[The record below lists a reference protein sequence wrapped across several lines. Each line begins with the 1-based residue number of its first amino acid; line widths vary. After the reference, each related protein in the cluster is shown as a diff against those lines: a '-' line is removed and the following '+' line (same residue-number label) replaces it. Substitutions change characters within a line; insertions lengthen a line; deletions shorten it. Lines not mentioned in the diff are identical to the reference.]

1 MKAFGKIL
9 GLGLLGLLLIIV
21 ALGFA
26 LTHLFDPNDYK
37 DEIRQLARDKA
48 HVELTLNGDIGWS
61 LFPWLGLELHDASI
75 ATLNAPKS
83 PFADLQMLG
92 LSVRVLPL
100 LRREVQMS
108 DVRVEG
114 LNLILTRD
122 EQGHGNWEDFGK
134 PLPASAEGK
143 TPAPGDAQGTE
154 NSDQRS
160 GTASADRPVK
170 LDIDSLTVNNARVQY
185 TDARSGVSYNAE
197 SIQLSTGA
205 VHEGANIPLKA
216 SAFISA
222 SQPNIKARTE
232 LAGELR
238 LDRALKRY
246 SFEDMRLSGETS
258 GEPTGGKTVTF
269 AAQGQLL
276 LDQAANVASWN
287 GLKLS
292 ANQLRALGELNLREL
307 DKTPQLSGGLSI
319 AQFDLRTFLDG
330 IGHPLPATQD
340 PAAFGKLELVTRLQG
355 TPASIALEDLSVKL
369 DSSTFTGRVAIED
382 FARQALRLQ
391 LKGDSFDADRY
402 LPAKSEEA
410 KGATAARKA
419 QVQQQEASAVAGAGS
434 TPLPDAPTQ
443 GAWSTDKLLPV
454 DRLRALDLQADL
466 SFGSLTLD
474 KLPIGNARLTA
485 NGQGGLLTLQT
496 LRGDLYNGTFEA
508 KGTVDVRPAVPQLGV
523 NTRIQRV
530 PVEHFIKTD
539 DKDKTP
545 PVKGLLTLSSDL
557 TATGN
562 SQKALVDTLNGT
574 ANFTINDGVLVNA
587 NLEQQ
592 LCQAIATLNRKSL
605 SGEPRGKD
613 TPFQELRGSVV
624 IRNGVASNPDLKVR
638 IPGLTVNG
646 HGDVDLRVLGMDYN
660 VGVIVEGDQRAMPDP
675 ACQVNERYVG
685 VEVPLRC
692 RGPLELGAK
701 ACRLD
706 KDGMGKVAAKL
717 AGNRLK
723 DKIDE
728 KLDEK
733 LRDKV
738 SPELKDALKGL
749 FKR

>member
-61 LFPWLGLELHDASI
+61 LFPWLGLELHEASI
-75 ATLNAPKS
+75 ATLNKPKE

-114 LNLILTRD
+114 LNLNLVRD
-122 EQGHGNWEDFGK
+122 ENGHGNWQDIGK
-134 PLPASAEGK
+134 PLPAQDASASTPNAPAA
-143 TPAPGDAQGTE
+143 TPAGEPTAADNASE
-154 NSDQRS
+154 RS
-160 GTASADRPVK
+160 VK

-185 TDARSGVSYNAE
+185 TDAKTGQSVSAE
-197 SIQLSTGA
+197 SIQLSTGP
-205 VHEGANIPLKA
+205 VHEGANIALKA
-216 SAFISA
+216 SAFLSA
-222 SQPNIKARTE
+222 AQPNIKARTE
-232 LAGELR
+232 LTGELR
-238 LDRALKRY
+238 FDRKLKRY
-246 SFEDMRLSGETS
+246 NLEDMRLSGETS
-258 GEPTGGKTVTF
+258 GEPLAGKTLTF
-269 AAQGQLL
+269 NAQGQLL
-276 LDQAANVASWN
+276 VDMAANVASWN
-287 GLKLS
+287 GLKVS
-292 ANQLRALGELNLREL
+292 ANQLRALGELNVREL
-307 DKTPQLSGGLSI
+307 DKTPQVSGGLSI

-330 IGHPLPATQD
+330 IGQPLPATAD
-340 PAAFGKLELVTRLQG
+340 PAAFGKLELVSRLAG
-355 TPASIALEDLSVKL
+355 SPNSLALEDLAVKL
-369 DSSTFTGRVAIED
+369 DDSTFSGRVAIED
-382 FARQALRLQ
+382 FAKQALRLQ
-391 LKGDSFDADRY
+391 LKGDKFDADRY
-402 LPAKSEEA
+402 FPAKSEQA
-410 KGATAARKA
+410 KGATAARQAEVK
-419 QVQQQEASAVAGAGS
+419 QQETTAVAGAGS
-434 TPLPDAPTQ
+434 SPLPNAPTQ
-443 GAWSTDKLLPV
+443 VAWSNDKLLPV
-454 DRLRALDLQADL
+454 DRLRALDLQAEL
-466 SFGSLTLD
+466 SFGALTLD
-474 KLPIGNARLTA
+474 KLPITDAQLKA
-485 NGQGGLLTLQT
+485 KGQGGLVTLET
-496 LRGDLYNGTFEA
+496 LRGGLYNGSFEA
-508 KGTVDVRPAVPQLGV
+508 KGTLDVRPAVPQIGV
-523 NTRIQRV
+523 NTKINRV
-530 PVEHFIKTD
+530 PVEHFIKSESPEQ
-539 DKDKTP
+539 TP
-545 PVKGLLTLSSDL
+545 PVKGLLTLNSDL

-562 SQKALVDTLNGT
+562 SQKALVDTLNGN
-574 ANFTINDGVLVNA
+574 ASFTINDGVLVNA

-613 TPFQELRGSVV
+613 TPFEELRGSLVV
-624 IRNGVASNPDLKVR
+624 RNGVASNPDLKAR

-646 HGDVDLRVLGMDYN
+646 QGDLDLRVLGMDYRI
-660 VGVIVEGDQRAMPDP
+660 GVVVEGDQRAMPDP

-706 KDGMGKVAAKL
+706 QDGLGKVAAKL

-733 LRDKV
+733 LGDKV

>member
-75 ATLNAPKS
+75 ATLSKPS
-83 PFADLQMLG
+83 EPFADLKMLG

-114 LNLILTRD
+114 LNLTLARD
-122 EQGHGNWEDFGK
+122 ENGHGNWEDIGK
-134 PLPASAEGK
+134 PLPAPNGAPTD
-143 TPAPGDAQGTE
+143 TPAQAPAEQAPAQA
-154 NSDQRS
+154 DS
-160 GTASADRPVK
+160 GSERAVK

-185 TDARSGVSYNAE
+185 TDAKNGQSYSAE
-197 SIQLSTGA
+197 SIQLSTGP
-205 VHEGANIPLKA
+205 VHEGANIALKA
-216 SAFISA
+216 SAFLSA
-222 SQPNIKARTE
+222 TQPSIKARTE

-238 LDRALKRY
+238 FDRKLKRY
-246 SFEDMRLSGETS
+246 NFEDMRLSGETS
-258 GEPTGGKTVTF
+258 GEPFAGKTVTF

-276 LDQAANVASWN
+276 VDLAANVASWN
-287 GLKLS
+287 GLKIS
-292 ANQLRALGELNLREL
+292 ANQLRALGELNLRDL
-307 DKTPQLSGGLSI
+307 DKAPQLSGGLSI

-330 IGHPLPATQD
+330 IGRPLPATND
-340 PAAFGKLELVTRLQG
+340 PAAFTKLELVTRLQG
-355 TPASIALEDLSVKL
+355 TSNSLALADLAVKL
-369 DSSTFTGRVAIED
+369 DDSTFTGRVAVED
-382 FARQALRLQ
+382 IAKQALRLQ
-391 LKGDSFDADRY
+391 LKADTFDADRY
-402 LPAKSEEA
+402 LPAKSEQA
-410 KGATAARKA
+410 KGATAARQAEVK
-419 QVQQQEASAVAGAGS
+419 QQEASAVAGAS
-434 TPLPDAPTQ
+434 SSPLPNAPTQ
-443 GAWSTDKLLPV
+443 VAWSDDKLLPV

-466 SFGSLTLD
+466 TFGALTLD
-474 KLPIGNARLTA
+474 KLPIQDAQLKAT
-485 NGQGGLLTLQT
+485 GQGGLVTLQT
-496 LRGDLYNGTFEA
+496 LRGGLYNGSFEA

-523 NTRIQRV
+523 NTKINRV
-530 PVEHFIKTD
+530 PVEHFIKAEG
-539 DKDKTP
+539 KEQTP
-545 PVKGLLTLSSDL
+545 PVKGLLTLTSDL

-562 SQKALVDTLNGT
+562 SQKALVDTLNGS

-592 LCQAIATLNRKSL
+592 LCQAIATLNRKTL

-613 TPFQELRGSVV
+613 TPFEELRGSLVV
-624 IRNGVASNPDLKVR
+624 RNGVASNPDLKAR

-646 HGDVDLRVLGMDYN
+646 HGDLDLRVLGMDYN
-660 VGVIVEGDQRAMPDP
+660 VGVVVEGDQRAMPDP

-706 KDGMGKVAAKL
+706 QDGLGKVAAKL

-733 LRDKV
+733 LGDKV

>member
-122 EQGHGNWEDFGK
+122 EQGHGNWEDIGK
-134 PLPASAEGK
+134 PLPASAEGEP
-143 TPAPGDAQGTE
+143 PAPGNAQGPE
-154 NSDQRS
+154 NTDQRS
-160 GTASADRPVK
+160 GTANADRPVK

-232 LAGELR
+232 VAGELR

-276 LDQAANVASWN
+276 LDQTANVASWN

-369 DSSTFTGRVAIED
+369 DSTTFTGRVAVED
-382 FARQALRLQ
+382 FAKQALRLQ

-523 NTRIQRV
+523 NTRVQRV

-613 TPFQELRGSVV
+613 TPFQALRGSVV
-624 IRNGVASNPDLKVR
+624 IRNGVASNPDLKVQ

-733 LRDKV
+733 LGDKV

>member
-61 LFPWLGLELHDASI
+61 LFPWLGLELHEASI
-75 ATLNAPKS
+75 ATLNNPKV

-114 LNLILTRD
+114 LNLTLTRD
-122 EQGHGNWEDFGK
+122 ANGHGNWEDIGK
-134 PLPASAEGK
+134 PLPDPAVATAPAA
-143 TPAPGDAQGTE
+143 TPAQTPAGEPAKPQGNE
-154 NSDQRS
+154 RS
-160 GTASADRPVK
+160 VK
-170 LDIDSLTVNNARVQY
+170 LDIDSLTVNNARVLY
-185 TDARSGVSYNAE
+185 TDEQAGKTYSAE
-197 SIQLSTGA
+197 SIQLSTGP

-216 SAFISA
+216 SAFLSA
-222 SQPNIKARTE
+222 SQPNMKARTE
-232 LAGELR
+232 LTGELR
-238 LDRALKRY
+238 LDRKLKRY
-246 SFEDMRLSGETS
+246 NLEDMRLSGETS
-258 GEPTGGKTVTF
+258 GEPLAGKTMTF
-269 AAQGQLL
+269 AAQGQVLVDL
-276 LDQAANVASWN
+276 AANVASWS
-287 GLKLS
+287 GLKVS
-292 ANQLRALGELNLREL
+292 ANQLRALGELNVRDL
-307 DKTPQLSGGLSI
+307 DKAAQVSGALSI

-330 IGHPLPATQD
+330 VGHPLPTTAD
-340 PAAFGKLELVTRLQG
+340 PAAFKKLELVTRLQG
-355 TPASIALEDLSVKL
+355 TQNSLALEDLAVKL
-369 DSSTFTGRVAIED
+369 DDSTFSGRVAVED
-382 FARQALRLQ
+382 FAKQALRVR
-391 LKGDSFDADRY
+391 LKGDTFDADRY
-402 LPAKSEEA
+402 FPAKSEQA
-410 KGATAARKA
+410 KGATAARQAEVK
-419 QVQQQEASAVAGAGS
+419 QQEAAAVAGAGS
-434 TPLPDAPTQ
+434 TPLPNAPTQ
-443 GAWSTDKLLPV
+443 VAWSNDKLLPV

-466 SFGSLTLD
+466 SFGALTLD
-474 KLPIGNARLTA
+474 KLPISDAQLTA
-485 NGQGGLLTLQT
+485 TGQGGLITLQT
-496 LRGDLYNGTFEA
+496 LRGGLYNGTFEA
-508 KGTVDVRPAVPQLGV
+508 KGTVDVRPAVPQIGV
-523 NTRIQRV
+523 NTKINRV
-530 PVEHFIKTD
+530 PVEHFIKRESPD
-539 DKDKTP
+539 QAP
-545 PVKGLLTLSSDL
+545 PVKGLLTLNSDL

-562 SQKALVDTLNGT
+562 SQKALVDTLNGN
-574 ANFTINDGVLVNA
+574 ASFTISDGVLVNA

-592 LCQAIATLNRKSL
+592 LCQAIATLNRKQL

-613 TPFQELRGSVV
+613 TPFQELRGSLVL
-624 IRNGVASNPDLKVR
+624 RNGVASNPDLKAR

-646 HGDVDLRVLGMDYN
+646 HGDLDLRVLGMDYN

-706 KDGMGKVAAKL
+706 QDGLGKVAAKL

-728 KLDEK
+728 KLEEK
-733 LRDKV
+733 LGDKV

>member
-1 MKAFGKIL
+1 MKAFGKLL

-61 LFPWLGLELHDASI
+61 LFPWLGLELHEASI
-75 ATLNAPKS
+75 ATLNKPKE

-114 LNLILTRD
+114 LNLTLNRD
-122 EQGHGNWEDFGK
+122 EQGHGNWEDIGK
-134 PLPASAEGK
+134 PLPAQ
-143 TPAPGDAQGTE
+143 TDP
-154 NSDQRS
+154 
-160 GTASADRPVK
+160 TASAPAPAEQPGAPAEGSSERAVK
-170 LDIDSLTVNNARVQY
+170 LDIDSLTVNNARVHFS
-185 TDARSGVSYNAE
+185 DAKTGQSYSAE
-197 SIQLSTGA
+197 SIQLSTGPI
-205 VHEGANIPLKA
+205 HEGANIPLKA
-216 SAFISA
+216 SAFLSA
-222 SQPNIKARTE
+222 SQPNMKARTE

-238 LDRALKRY
+238 FDRKLKRY
-246 SFEDMRLSGETS
+246 NFEDMRLSGETS
-258 GEPTGGKTVTF
+258 GEPLAGKTMTF

-276 LDQAANVASWN
+276 VDMAANVASWN
-287 GLKLS
+287 GLKIS
-292 ANQLRALGELNLREL
+292 ANQLRALGELNLRDL

-319 AQFDLRTFLDG
+319 ARFDLRTFLDG
-330 IGHPLPATQD
+330 VGHPLPSTND
-340 PAAFGKLELVTRLQG
+340 PAAFSKLELVTRLQG
-355 TPASIALEDLSVKL
+355 TPSSLALEDLAVKL
-369 DSSTFTGRVAIED
+369 DDSTFSGRVAVED
-382 FARQALRLQ
+382 VAKQALRVQ
-391 LKGDSFDADRY
+391 LKADKFDADRY
-402 LPAKSEEA
+402 MPAKSEAA
-410 KGATAARKA
+410 KGATAARQNEVK
-419 QVQQQEASAVAGAGS
+419 QQEASAIAGAGS
-434 TPLPDAPTQ
+434 SPLPNAPTQ
-443 GAWSTDKLLPV
+443 VAWSNDKLLPV
-454 DRLRALDLQADL
+454 DRLRTLDLQADL
-466 SFGSLTLD
+466 AFGSLTLD
-474 KLPIGNARLTA
+474 KLPISDAQLQA
-485 NGQGGLLTLQT
+485 NGQGGLITLQT
-496 LRGDLYNGTFEA
+496 LRGGLYDGSFEA
-508 KGTVDVRPAVPQLGV
+508 KGTVDVRPAVPQIGV
-523 NTRIQRV
+523 NTKINRV
-530 PVEHFIKTD
+530 PVEHFIKAE
-539 DKDKTP
+539 DKDQAP
-545 PVKGLLTLSSDL
+545 PVKGLLTLTSDL

-562 SQKALVDTLNGT
+562 SQKALVDTLNGN

-592 LCQAIATLNRKSL
+592 LCQAIATLNRKTL

-613 TPFQELRGSVV
+613 TPFEELRGSLVV
-624 IRNGVASNPDLKVR
+624 RNGVASNPDLKAR

-646 HGDVDLRVLGMDYN
+646 HGDLDLRVLGMDYN

-685 VEVPLRC
+685 VELPLRC

-706 KDGMGKVAAKL
+706 QDGLGKVAAKL

-733 LRDKV
+733 LGDKV

>member
-61 LFPWLGLELHDASI
+61 LFPWLGLELHEASI
-75 ATLNAPKS
+75 ATLNKPTE

-114 LNLILTRD
+114 LNLTLARD
-122 EQGHGNWEDFGK
+122 EQGHGNWEDIGK
-134 PLPASAEGK
+134 PLPAKDGAAAS
-143 TPAPGDAQGTE
+143 TPAPAEQPGAPAESSSERT
-154 NSDQRS
+154 
-160 GTASADRPVK
+160 VK

-185 TDARSGVSYNAE
+185 TDAKTGKSYSAE
-197 SIQLSTGA
+197 SIQLSTGP

-216 SAFISA
+216 SAFLSA
-222 SQPNIKARTE
+222 SQPNLKARTE

-238 LDRALKRY
+238 FDRKLKRY
-246 SFEDMRLSGETS
+246 NFEDMRLTGETS
-258 GEPTGGKTVTF
+258 GEPLAGKTMTF
-269 AAQGQLL
+269 AAQGQVLV
-276 LDQAANVASWN
+276 DMAANVASWN
-287 GLKLS
+287 GLKIS
-292 ANQLRALGELNLREL
+292 ANQLRALGELNLRDL
-307 DKTPQLSGGLSI
+307 DKAPQLSGGLSI

-330 IGHPLPATQD
+330 IGHPLPATND
-340 PAAFGKLELVTRLQG
+340 PAAFNKLELVSRLQG
-355 TPASIALEDLSVKL
+355 TPNSLALEDLAVKL
-369 DSSTFTGRVAIED
+369 DDSTFSGRVAVED
-382 FARQALRLQ
+382 FAKQALRVK
-391 LKGDSFDADRY
+391 LKGDKFDADRY
-402 LPAKSEEA
+402 MPAKSEEA
-410 KGATAARKA
+410 KGATAARQNEVK
-419 QVQQQEASAVAGAGS
+419 QQEASAVAGAGS
-434 TPLPDAPTQ
+434 SPLPNAPTQ
-443 GAWSTDKLLPV
+443 VAWSNDKLLPV

-466 SFGSLTLD
+466 AFGSLTLD
-474 KLPIGNARLTA
+474 KLPISDAQLQAT
-485 NGQGGLLTLQT
+485 GQGGLVTLQT
-496 LRGDLYNGTFEA
+496 LRGGLYNGSFEA
-508 KGTVDVRPAVPQLGV
+508 KGTVDVRPAVPQIGL
-523 NTRIQRV
+523 NTRINRV
-530 PVEHFIKTD
+530 PVEHFIKAD
-539 DKDKTP
+539 DKEQAP
-545 PVKGLLTLSSDL
+545 PVKGLLTLTSDL

-562 SQKALVDTLNGT
+562 SQKALVDTLNGS

-613 TPFQELRGSVV
+613 TPFEELRGSLVM
-624 IRNGVASNPDLKVR
+624 RNGVASNPDLKAR

-646 HGDVDLRVLGMDYN
+646 HGDLDLRVLGMDYN

-706 KDGMGKVAAKL
+706 QDGLGKVAAKL

-733 LRDKV
+733 LGDKV

>member
-37 DEIRQLARDKA
+37 DEIRKLARDKA

-61 LFPWLGLELHDASI
+61 LFPWLGLELHEASI
-75 ATLNAPKS
+75 ATLNNPKV

-114 LNLILTRD
+114 LNLTLTRD
-122 EQGHGNWEDFGK
+122 ANGHGNWEDIGK
-134 PLPASAEGK
+134 PLPQPTVAGAPAS
-143 TPAPGDAQGTE
+143 TPAEAPAAAPANAE
-154 NSDQRS
+154 ASERS
-160 GTASADRPVK
+160 VK
-170 LDIDSLTVNNARVQY
+170 LDIDSLTVNNARVLY
-185 TDARSGVSYNAE
+185 TDEKAGQTYGAE
-197 SIQLSTGA
+197 SIQLSTGP
-205 VHEGANIPLKA
+205 VHEGANIALKA
-216 SAFISA
+216 SAFLSA

-232 LAGELR
+232 LTGELR
-238 LDRALKRY
+238 FDRKLKRY
-246 SFEDMRLSGETS
+246 NLEDMRLSGETS
-258 GEPTGGKTVTF
+258 GEPLAGKTLTF
-269 AAQGQLL
+269 VAQGQVLVDL
-276 LDQAANVASWN
+276 AANVASWS
-287 GLKLS
+287 GLKVS
-292 ANQLRALGELNLREL
+292 ANQLRALGELNVRDL
-307 DKTPQLSGGLSI
+307 DKAPQVSGGLSI

-330 IGHPLPATQD
+330 IGHPLPATAD
-340 PAAFGKLELVTRLQG
+340 PAAFKKLELVTRLQG
-355 TPASIALEDLSVKL
+355 TQNSLALEDLAVKL
-369 DSSTFTGRVAIED
+369 DDSTFTGRVAVDD
-382 FARQALRLQ
+382 FAKQALRVR
-391 LKGDSFDADRY
+391 LKADTFDVDRY

-410 KGATAARKA
+410 KGATAARQAEVK
-419 QVQQQEASAVAGAGS
+419 QQEATAVAGAGT

-443 GAWSTDKLLPV
+443 VAWSNDKLLPV

-466 SFGSLTLD
+466 SFGALTLD
-474 KLPIGNARLTA
+474 KLPISDAQLTA
-485 NGQGGLLTLQT
+485 SGQAGLVTLQT
-496 LRGDLYNGTFEA
+496 LRGGLYNGTFEA
-508 KGTVDVRPAVPQLGV
+508 KGTVDVRPAVPQVGV
-523 NTRIQRV
+523 NTKINRV
-530 PVEHFIKTD
+530 PVEHFIKRESPD
-539 DKDKTP
+539 QAP
-545 PVKGLLTLSSDL
+545 PVKGLLTLNSDL

-562 SQKALVDTLNGT
+562 SQKALVDTLNGN
-574 ANFTINDGVLVNA
+574 ASFTINDGVLVNA

-592 LCQAIATLNRKSL
+592 LCQAIATLNRKQL
-605 SGEPRGKD
+605 SGEQRGKD
-613 TPFQELRGSVV
+613 TPFQELRGSLVV
-624 IRNGVASNPDLKVR
+624 RNGVASNPDLKAR

-646 HGDVDLRVLGMDYN
+646 HGDLDLRVLGMDYN

-675 ACQVNERYVG
+675 ACQVNERFAG

-706 KDGMGKVAAKL
+706 QDGLGKVAAKL

-728 KLDEK
+728 KLEEK
-733 LRDKV
+733 LGDKV

>member
-61 LFPWLGLELHDASI
+61 LFPWLGLELHEASI
-75 ATLNAPKS
+75 ATLNKPKE

-114 LNLILTRD
+114 LNLTLARD
-122 EQGHGNWEDFGK
+122 EHGHGNWEDIGK
-134 PLPASAEGK
+134 PLPAPTGAPAT
-143 TPAPGDAQGTE
+143 TPAQAPTEQAPAQA
-154 NSDQRS
+154 DS
-160 GTASADRPVK
+160 GSERAVK

-185 TDARSGVSYNAE
+185 TDAKSGQSYTAE
-197 SIQLSTGA
+197 SIQLSTGP

-216 SAFISA
+216 SAFLSA

-238 LDRALKRY
+238 FDRKLKRY
-246 SFEDMRLSGETS
+246 NLEDMRLSGETS
-258 GEPTGGKTVTF
+258 GEPLAGKTVTF

-276 LDQAANVASWN
+276 VDLAANVASWN
-287 GLKLS
+287 GLKIS
-292 ANQLRALGELNLREL
+292 ANQLRALGELNLRDL
-307 DKTPQLSGGLSI
+307 DKAPQLSGGLSI

-330 IGHPLPATQD
+330 IGRPLPATND
-340 PAAFGKLELVTRLQG
+340 PAAFTKLELVTRLQG
-355 TPASIALEDLSVKL
+355 TPNSLALADLAVKL
-369 DSSTFTGRVAIED
+369 DDSTFSGRVAVED
-382 FARQALRLQ
+382 FAKQALRLQ
-391 LKGDSFDADRY
+391 LKADTFDADRY

-410 KGATAARKA
+410 KGATAARQAEVK
-419 QVQQQEASAVAGAGS
+419 QQEASAVAGVGS
-434 TPLPDAPTQ
+434 SPLPNAPTQ
-443 GAWSTDKLLPV
+443 VAWSDDKLLPV

-474 KLPIGNARLTA
+474 KLPIQDAQLKA
-485 NGQGGLLTLQT
+485 IGQGGLVTLQT
-496 LRGDLYNGTFEA
+496 LRGELYNGTFEA

-523 NTRIQRV
+523 NTRIERV
-530 PVEHFIKTD
+530 PVEHFIKIEG
-539 DKDKTP
+539 KEQTP
-545 PVKGLLTLSSDL
+545 PVKGLLTLTSDL

-562 SQKALVDTLNGT
+562 SQKALVDTLNGN

-605 SGEPRGKD
+605 SGEPRAKD
-613 TPFQELRGSVV
+613 TPFQELRGSLVV
-624 IRNGVASNPDLKVR
+624 RNGVASNPDLKAR

-675 ACQVNERYVG
+675 ACQVNQRYVG

-706 KDGMGKVAAKL
+706 QDGMGKVAAKL

-733 LRDKV
+733 LGDKV
-738 SPELKDALKGL
+738 SPEVKDALKGL